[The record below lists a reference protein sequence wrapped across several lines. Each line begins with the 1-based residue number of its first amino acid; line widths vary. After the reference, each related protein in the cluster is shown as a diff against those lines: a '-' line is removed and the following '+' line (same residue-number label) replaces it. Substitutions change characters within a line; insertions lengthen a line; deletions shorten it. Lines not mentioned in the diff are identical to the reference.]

1 MQIPLLVGARPKF
14 ASRGP
19 VVDLAGRWRVYIAHP
34 HLDSVVKLN
43 CVDPTTGETSE
54 HLLDGKEI
62 EIVNR
67 RVYAEFAVRG
77 SEAFVTVM
85 AQRGPNVTAK

>member
-19 VVDLAGRWRVYIAHP
+19 VVDLAGRWRVYIAEP

-62 EIVNR
+62 EVSNV

-77 SEAFVTVM
+77 SEPFVTVM
-85 AQRGPNVTAK
+85 AQGVKRATTE